1 MFWQNWYKS
10 NTDID
15 GKYTELEATH
25 ILSTLKRLHD
35 RISERFPESGLRGVV
50 YECTKVA
57 EEVERLL
64 KRLSSPIWPIRVLIW
79 GSIALIVTI
88 VIGIFIAVL
97 QQQQSVGIGSWAD
110 FFQATEAGVNDLIF
124 LAIAFWFIGG
134 LEIKAKR
141 QAILKSLHRLRSI
154 AHVIDMHQLTKDP
167 AILLMKETHD
177 TASSPERTMT
187 AFELTRYLDYCSE
200 MLSLVSKLAALHAQ
214 QENDS
219 VVLEAVNDVESLAQG
234 LSAKIWQK
242 LTMLEKE
249 L

>member
-15 GKYTELEATH
+15 GKYTELESVH
-25 ILSTLKRLHD
+25 IMTTLKRLHD
-35 RISERFPESGLRGVV
+35 RISERFSDSGLRGVAF
-50 YECTKVA
+50 ECTKVA

-64 KRLSSPIWPIRVLIW
+64 KRLSQPIWPIRMLIW
-79 GSIALIVTI
+79 GSIGLIVTI
-88 VIGIFIAVL
+88 IIGIFIAVL
-97 QQQQSVGIGSWAD
+97 QQQQTVGINTWAD

-124 LAIAFWFIGG
+124 LAIAFWFIGSW
-134 LEIKAKR
+134 ETKAKR

-154 AHVIDMHQLTKDP
+154 AHVVDMHQLTKDP
-167 AILLMKETHD
+167 AILLMKEAHD
-177 TASSPERTMT
+177 TASSPQRSMS

-200 MLSLVSKLAALHAQ
+200 LLSLISKLAALHAQ
-214 QENDS
+214 KENDG
-219 VVLEAVNDVESLAQG
+219 VILEAVNDVESLAQG